1 MSFIKDRLENVSR
14 SVGMHAAGYYD
25 ASARRG
31 WLARKGELLGE
42 ETRANGLMFALADCV
57 SVVCLQEL
65 PCETMEWAFADRG
78 IAARVL
84 EPRDL
89 VAVIWVRPPVRD
101 LGCVVRGIAEP
112 DHARDRLPAVLADP
126 LAGRNAAVR
135 RRPGA

>member
-89 VAVIWVRPPVRD
+89 VAVIY
-101 LGCVVRGIAEP
+101 E
-112 DHARDRLPAVLADP
+112 
-126 LAGRNAAVR
+126 AGASEDSISEALTAISEISFHSEN
-135 RRPGA
+135 